1 MFSFF
6 SELDPCVQAK
16 FNLIKNKYI
25 NNLRVLAH
33 CIFLVSFSF
42 GGLLLENQDPYTSVI
57 IFIAGD
63 VLLP

>member
-1 MFSFF
+1 MFK
-6 SELDPCVQAK
+6 Q
-16 FNLIKNKYI
+16 NLIKNKYI

-42 GGLLLENQDPYTSVI
+42 GGVVLENQDPYTSVI

>member
-1 MFSFF
+1 MFK
-6 SELDPCVQAK
+6 L
-16 FNLIKNKYI
+16 NLIKNKYI

-57 IFIAGD
+57 IFIARD
-63 VLLP
+63 VLPP